1 MYKIR
6 RNLHDLVFYVGIFS
20 AFNLMFFTN
29 VFAEIYVSKRS
40 MKNCFDVY
48 GSDDF
53 LFTRC
58 CLDAA
63 TDKLVK
69 EQVKCTPGQYVPQDS
84 TTCAVCDAEPFKNR
98 YFCPGGTFEVPK
110 SIIQGAIAC
119 NDGMVTNKTRDGC
132 VKESA
137 GNGNKKGDNSNDR
150 REQSLKEENK
160 IENIIKE
167 QVNQNTS
174 KEEKKIIN
182 SPQVIYPADV
192 LYGYKKGNNRGDN
205 SNDRREQSLKEEN
218 KIENIITE
226 QVGQNTS
233 TEENKIINLT
243 QIIYNT
249 DVLDYRNVDIS
260 KMSEQ
265 EACEYWALMNN
276 GEKSGAYWHEET
288 QICVPVG
295 GNLWVAHWNKTQKK
309 FECLNIFDAA
319 EKWHDAQWRE
329 EQKSWLESYRK
340 HIYDDKG
347 NLKPAVI
354 GLQWDR
360 NFGKCTSEI
369 ERQCLAKGDT
379 YDWFGTCYRHE
390 NNKKTCIDIIGGKW
404 KDENGQESCEC
415 NIGQYDML
423 SWTPQKCQYKI
434 LLKQE
439 NSSTNYIDQQNTGP
453 NKYSD
458 TIPLEYCFE
467 KYKDGFLNNQL
478 SEPKSKLNCK

>member
-1 MYKIR
+1 MHTYNKLYKFA
-6 RNLHDLVFYVGIFS
+6 HVGTIFIVLFVVCGFLFQHS
-20 AFNLMFFTN
+20 
-29 VFAEIYVSKRS
+29 VFAKVYVSKETMKS
-40 MKNCFDVY
+40 CFDKYGSDENVLKNCFLAFSTTKNEEKTQKY
-48 GSDDF
+48 AYNNEKNTKEYKCNPGEY
-53 LFTRC
+53 LP
-58 CLDAA
+58 ANA
-63 TDKLVK
+63 T
-69 EQVKCTPGQYVPQDS
+69 KCT
-84 TTCAVCDAEPFKNR
+84 TCKNR
-98 YFCPGGTFEVPK
+98 YYVCTGGSFALSSEVQGIVKCPSGQIANANKTKCEQNRNSDNVSESKREKECEPGKYLVGPVLCMSCPDGYICPGGK
-110 SIIQGAIAC
+110 QGKIKC
-119 NDGMVTNKTRDGC
+119 DDGKIPNF
-132 VKESA
+132 
-137 GNGNKKGDNSNDR
+137 DNTKCIFN
-150 REQSLKEENK
+150 
-160 IENIIKE
+160 
-167 QVNQNTS
+167 
-174 KEEKKIIN
+174 N
-182 SPQVIYPADV
+182 SQ
-192 LYGYKKGNNRGDN
+192 
-205 SNDRREQSLKEEN
+205 Q
-218 KIENIITE
+218 
-226 QVGQNTS
+226 
-233 TEENKIINLT
+233 
-243 QIIYNT
+243 IYNE
-249 DVLDYRNVDIS
+249 DVSDDRNVDIS

-265 EACEYWALMNN
+265 EACEYWTKVAGYWNKDNN
-276 GEKSGAYWHEET
+276 T
-288 QICVPVG
+288 CVPSG
-295 GNLWVAHWNKTQKK
+295 GSLWMAKWNRDAKM

-319 EKWHDAQWRE
+319 EKWRDAQWRE

-369 ERQCLAKGDT
+369 ERQCIASGDT

-453 NKYSD
+453 HTYSD